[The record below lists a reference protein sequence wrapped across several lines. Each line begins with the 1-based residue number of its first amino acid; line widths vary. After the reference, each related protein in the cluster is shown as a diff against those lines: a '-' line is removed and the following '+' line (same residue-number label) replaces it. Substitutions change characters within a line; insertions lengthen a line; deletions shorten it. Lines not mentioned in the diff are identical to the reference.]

1 MVYDLV
7 YDYEIPQGPL
17 IEREK
22 EVIAKLQENLRALTE
37 LCLVINSY
45 ERLQVANGEINEVS
59 ILLWHLHAFNLVISN
74 SSKTSPKY
82 FRKTY
87 KTCNC

>member
-59 ILLWHLHAFNLVISN
+59 ILL
-74 SSKTSPKY
+74 
-82 FRKTY
+82 
-87 KTCNC
+87 

>member
-7 YDYEIPQGPL
+7 YDYEIPRGPL

-45 ERLQVANGEINEVS
+45 ERLQVANGEINELS
-59 ILLWHLHAFNLVISN
+59 ILLWHLHAFSLVISK